1 MCNKSNT
8 MTFSIKNTLLISL
21 FTFPFVMGVNAN
33 ANELISIDE
42 SATSADEILEQ
53 YEALAEDMSADKQLE
68 AIENQL
74 KDEEIDL
81 LQSICREYK
90 IDLNT
95 GDEVCVEQ

>member
-1 MCNKSNT
+1 
-8 MTFSIKNTLLISL
+8 MTSSIKNTLLISL
-21 FTFPFVMGVNAN
+21 LAFPFVMGVGVSAN
-33 ANELISIDE
+33 ATELQGIDE
-42 SATSADEILEQ
+42 NATSADEILEQ

-81 LQSICREYK
+81 LQSICTEYK

-95 GDEVCVEQ
+95 GDEVCIEQ